1 MKPNKIRNLTRIYYY
16 RVICIHKSD
25 NNENQ
30 KSFEA
35 HRKRT
40 LLGNFKCNAYI
51 FLSNSAHCLLKI
63 NFNPKIIINLVKLS
77 LIRMILKL
85 KVTTMDDDVG

>member
-16 RVICIHKSD
+16 RVICIHES
-25 NNENQ
+25 NNKNP

-40 LLGNFKCNAYI
+40 LPGNFKCNAYI
-51 FLSNSAHCLLKI
+51 FLSNSTRCLLKI
-63 NFNPKIIINLVKLS
+63 NFNPEIIIDLVYP
-77 LIRMILKL
+77 
-85 KVTTMDDDVG
+85 